1 MYQALS
7 EEGRM
12 LVCGSL
18 TGEPIR
24 VGADPRF
31 ILAGRRILEVFWV
44 AYWFPRLDETAQRQ
58 LVQEIVTLMREG
70 ILVTS
75 AARPFSLDEIGIA
88 VAQAETTGR
97 PGKILLVPQTQ
108 ERET

>member
-1 MYQALS
+1 MYRALG

-12 LVCGSL
+12 LVYGPL

-31 ILAGRRILEVFWV
+31 ILGGRRILGVVWV
-44 AYWFPRLDETAQRQ
+44 VYWFNRLDETAQRQ
-58 LVQEIVTLMREG
+58 LYQEIVTQRREG

-75 AARPFSLDEIGIA
+75 PPRPFSHDEIGTA
-88 VAQAETTGR
+88 VSRAEATGR
-97 PGKILLVPQTQ
+97 HANI
-108 ERET
+108 

>member
-1 MYQALS
+1 MYQALG

-12 LVCGSL
+12 LVYGSL

-31 ILAGRRILEVFWV
+31 ILAGRRILEVFWLG
-44 AYWFPRLDETAQRQ
+44 YWLPRLGETAQRQ

-70 ILVTS
+70 VLTTS
-75 AARPFSLDEIGIA
+75 AVCPFPLDEIGTA
-88 VAQAETTGR
+88 VKQAETTGR
-97 PGKILLVPQTQ
+97 QGKILLVPQTQ

>member
-1 MYQALS
+1 
-7 EEGRM
+7 M
-12 LVCGSL
+12 LVYGSL

-31 ILAGRRILEVFWV
+31 ILAGRRILEVFWLG
-44 AYWFPRLDETAQRQ
+44 YWLPRLDETAQRQ

-75 AARPFSLDEIGIA
+75 AARPFSLDEIGTA
-88 VAQAETTGR
+88 VTQAEATGR
-97 PGKILLVPQTQ
+97 QGKILLVPQHGS
-108 ERET
+108 